1 MNLTKLLKM
10 QKVLDDRIVAE
21 KGLQGVDLLD
31 KKILAL
37 LTELGE
43 LANEW
48 RGFKFWSEDQEPR
61 DFVPNPDDVCEACNG
76 NPVFQ
81 AGDKITGFC
90 DYCDGVGV
98 HFYNPLLEE
107 YADCLSF
114 ILSIGNDMKIDDVV
128 IESDF
133 TRETLTLTFIE
144 MFYFVRD
151 LDDCIRH
158 DEDSV
163 VSDHTYVVTLELFL
177 GLGEMLGFTTDQIE
191 QAYFD
196 KNSENH
202 RRQDTNY

>member
-1 MNLTKLLKM
+1 MERMNLTKLLKM
-10 QKVLDDRIVAE
+10 QKVLDDRIVEE

-48 RGFKFWSEDQEPR
+48 RGFKFWSEDQKPR

-81 AGDKITGFC
+81 AGNKITGFC

-98 HFYNPLLEE
+98 HYYNPLLEE

-114 ILSIGNDMKIDDVV
+114 ILSIGNDLDITD
-128 IESDF
+128 E
-133 TRETLTLTFIE
+133 EA
-144 MFYFVRD
+144 FYFDEFSIAGDVTTRLLVIHNISLGIWG
-151 LDDCIRH
+151 LDHSGMHGGAIIN
-158 DEDSV
+158 EYKSQV
-163 VSDHTYVVTLELFL
+163 KEMMNL
-177 GLGEMLGFTTDQIE
+177 GLI
-191 QAYFD
+191 
-196 KNSENH
+196 
-202 RRQDTNY
+202 RRS